1 MIIVTGGTGL
11 LGSHLLAELVKQS
24 GKIVVL
30 KRHTSD
36 LEEVKKV
43 FSYYGKETEER
54 FDKIAWVDLDL
65 MNRVDLEHILKDAD
79 RVYHCSAMVSFQ
91 PTDRQTMI
99 NYNVQSTA
107 NVVDAC
113 MATGVQK
120 LIHVSSSSAI
130 GRPPQGMQ
138 ADETMI
144 WARSKT
150 SSGYAVSK
158 FRSEME
164 VWRGIEEGLN
174 AVIVNPT
181 IILGAGFWSR
191 GSSAMF
197 SRVYRGLRY
206 ATPGVTGYVGVEN
219 VVAAMV
225 RLMESDISG
234 ERFIL
239 NSENHSFLD
248 IFRMIRGALWEYS
261 NRPRNRRH
269 FKTVS
274 PSTLLWFTRLDE
286 FAGLFT
292 GKRSLTS
299 DQVISAFSE
308 VRFSNK
314 KIRQAI
320 GIKFTPMIEVIDSIA
335 ALYVRDHLRY

>member
-11 LGSHLLAELVKQS
+11 LGSHLLAELVKQPV
-24 GKIVVL
+24 KIVAVR
-30 KRHTSD
+30 RHSSD
-36 LEEVKKV
+36 LEEVKRV
-43 FSYYGKETEER
+43 FSYYGNETSEL
-54 FDKIAWVDLDL
+54 FDRIAWVDLDL
-65 MNRVDLEHILKDAD
+65 MNRVDLENILKDAD

-91 PTDRQTMI
+91 PRDRRTMI
-99 NYNVQSTA
+99 DYNVHSTA

-113 MATGVQK
+113 MASGVQK
-120 LIHVSSSSAI
+120 LVHVSSSSAI
-130 GRPPQGMQ
+130 GRPPLGMQ

-181 IILGAGFWSR
+181 IILGGGFWDK

-197 SRVYRGLRY
+197 SRIFKGLRY

-219 VVAAMV
+219 VVTAMI

-234 ERFIL
+234 ERFII
-239 NSENHSFLD
+239 NGENHSFLD

-274 PSTLLWFTRLDE
+274 PATLRVLTRLDAL
-286 FAGLFT
+286 AGLVT
-292 GKRSLTS
+292 GKRSITS

-314 KIRQAI
+314 KIKQAI
-320 GIKFTPMIEVIDSIA
+320 GIEFSPIIEVIDSVA
-335 ALYVRDHLRY
+335 ALYVRDHLES